1 MGNGISV
8 GRHAP
13 DFELTANTGEKWR
26 LSDHRG
32 GVVALLFYPGDETLI
47 CTKQLC
53 SLREHWQDYLKTK
66 AEIVGISPGSPE
78 QHSAFSEHHRLPIQ
92 LLADEDRGVTET
104 YGSHWLFPTFFMRSI
119 VVVDARGIVRTHRSM
134 LRAFRP
140 TDRSVITS
148 IYEARGDA
156 LTEKYE
162 TLTKRIKNDGA

>member
-1 MGNGISV
+1 MGDAVSV
-8 GRHAP
+8 GKPAP
-13 DFELTANTGEKWR
+13 DFELAANTGERWR

-32 GVVALLFYPGDETLI
+32 GVVALLFYPGDETLV

-53 SLREHWQDYLKTK
+53 SVREHWEDYLRTK
-66 AEIVGISPGSPE
+66 AEVVGVSPGSPE

-92 LLADEDRGVTET
+92 LLADEDSSVTKL

-119 VVVDARGIVRTHRSM
+119 VIVDAEGIVRTRRSM

-148 IYEARGDA
+148 IYAARGDA
-156 LTEKYE
+156 LEARYNKLKQGISNNE
-162 TLTKRIKNDGA
+162 S